1 MTGLGESTDNW
12 DDLDFSLN
20 LDRMEKPRPSLGGA
34 IVGKR
39 RESEESIFK

>member
-12 DDLDFSLN
+12 DDLNFSLN
-20 LDRMEKPRPSLGGA
+20 LTSMEKPRPSLGGV
-34 IVGKR
+34 VGKR